1 MSQIQMPSVA
11 GLFYPADPRELV
23 SDIQRFLAEA
33 HPRPDDHI
41 KAVIAP
47 HAGYVYSGPVAASA
61 YASLAN
67 IADRIE
73 RVVVLAPAHR
83 VPFRGIATSSADF
96 FRTPLGDVPV
106 DKAAR
111 DAALALPEVELFDA
125 AFQGEH
131 AVEVQLPFLQAVLG
145 DFKLVPFVIGQVD
158 DASVAKLLETL
169 WGGDETLIVISSDL
183 SHYHDYSTARAL
195 DQSTSEAIEHLE
207 PERIGYEDACGRNG
221 VNGLLLAARKHGLHA
236 ETLDLRNSGD
246 TAGDKSRVV
255 GYGAYVFH

>member
-1 MSQIQMPSVA
+1 MAQIQMPAVA
-11 GLFYPADPRELV
+11 GLFYPADPGELA
-23 SDIQRFLAEA
+23 SDIQQFLAQA
-33 HPRPDDHI
+33 HPRAEHHI
-41 KAVIAP
+41 KALIAP

-61 YASLAN
+61 YASLSK

-83 VPFRGIATSSADF
+83 VPFRGIATSSAEY

-106 DKAAR
+106 DDPGR
-111 DAALALPEVELFDA
+111 RTALALPEVELFDT

-131 AVEVQLPFLQAVLG
+131 AVEVQLPFLQSVLG
-145 DFKLVPFVIGQVD
+145 DFKLIPFVIGEVD
-158 DASVAKLLETL
+158 DASVARLLDSL

-183 SHYHDYSTARAL
+183 SHYHDYRTAQAL
-195 DQSTSEAIEHLE
+195 DSNTTEAIEHLE

-221 VNGLLLAARKHGLHA
+221 VNGLLLAAREHGLHA

-246 TAGDKSRVV
+246 TAGPKDRVV